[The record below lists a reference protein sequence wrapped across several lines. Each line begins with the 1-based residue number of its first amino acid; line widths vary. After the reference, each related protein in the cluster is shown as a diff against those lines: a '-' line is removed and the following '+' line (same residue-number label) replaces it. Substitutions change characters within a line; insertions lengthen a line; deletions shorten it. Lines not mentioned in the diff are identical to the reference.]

1 MLFPETCQSLALLKA
16 VKRPETLKEKLFEGF
31 SLVHWWFE
39 SWSRY
44 GGLIKAMLP
53 HTQLLPVPEVRCDP
67 GHLTFKG
74 QVKEKVI
81 SDASL
86 HGFEPKNG

>member
-1 MLFPETCQSLALLKA
+1 MLS
-16 VKRPETLKEKLFEGF
+16 
-31 SLVHWWFE
+31 
-39 SWSRY
+39 
-44 GGLIKAMLP
+44 
-53 HTQLLPVPEVRCDP
+53 HTQLLPVPEARCDP